1 MEKIL
6 VINPGSTST
15 KIAIYFDNS
24 KIFETNIAHDA
35 AELNKFERIV
45 DQCDFRKKHILDIL
59 EKENYKISDFTIIVG
74 RGGLLKPLS
83 AGTYRIDENMVSD
96 LKACKYGEHASNL
109 GAIIAYD
116 LSKTYNIPAFIADP
130 VSVDEFTELA
140 RLTGLKNIQ
149 RVSLDHPLN
158 IRAILRKYCEEEK
171 KNFENLCAVCAH
183 LGGGISVT
191 AFKEGKLV
199 DVSNPNE
206 GGPFSTTR
214 AGSLPSIDIVEM
226 CYSNIYDMTSLKKLL
241 LTQAGLV
248 SYLGTN
254 DLKVAIKMMDEGN
267 SYAKDVVDALCYQV
281 SKEIGAMS
289 LALRKRPEVIILTG
303 GMSNSKYLVSV
314 IKERVSFIAP
324 LKVYPGSDEM
334 EALAYAA
341 LNAKSGKEEIKL
353 Y

>member
-15 KIAIYFDNS
+15 KIAIYNDKS
-24 KIFETNIAHDA
+24 KVFETNLAHEA
-35 AELNKFERIV
+35 TELNKFERIV
-45 DQCDFRKKHILDIL
+45 DQCDFRKERILDIL
-59 EKENYKISDFTIIVG
+59 EKENYRISDFTAIVA

-83 AGTYRIDENMVSD
+83 AGSYRIDDNMVSD

-116 LSKTYNIPAFIADP
+116 LSKVYNIPAFIADP

-140 RLTGLKNIQ
+140 RLTGLKDIQ

-158 IRAILRKYCEEEK
+158 IRAILKKDCEEEK
-171 KNFENLCAVCAH
+171 KNLTDLCAVCAH
-183 LGGGISVT
+183 LGAGISVS
-191 AFKEGKLV
+191 AFKEGKLI

-226 CYSNIYDMTSLKKLL
+226 CYSDNYDMNSFKKLL

-267 SYAKDVVDALCYQV
+267 SYAKDVIDALCYQV

-289 LALRKRPEVIILTG
+289 LVLKKRPEVIILTG
-303 GMSNSKYLVSV
+303 GMSNSTYVV
-314 IKERVSFIAP
+314 DAIKERVSFIAP
-324 LKVYPGSDEM
+324 VKVYSGSDEM

-341 LNAKSGKEEIKL
+341 LNAKSGKEEIKV

>member
-24 KIFETNIAHDA
+24 KIFETNISHDA

-45 DQCDFRKKHILDIL
+45 DQRDFRKKHILDVL
-59 EKENYKISDFTIIVG
+59 GKENYKISHFTVIIG

-116 LSKTYNIPAFIADP
+116 LSKEYNIPAFIADP

-140 RLTGLKNIQ
+140 RLTGLKDIQ

-158 IRAILRKYCEEEK
+158 IRAILKKYCEEEK
-171 KNFENLCAVCAH
+171 KNFKNLCAICAH

-214 AGSLPSIDIVEM
+214 SGSLPSIDIVEM
-226 CYSNIYDMTSLKKLL
+226 CYSNNYDENSMKKLL

-254 DLKVAIKMMDEGN
+254 DLKVAIKMMDEGD

-303 GMSNSKYLVSV
+303 GISNSTYVVNV

-324 LKVYPGSDEM
+324 VKVYPGSDEM

-341 LNAKSGKEEIKL
+341 LNAKSGKEEIKV